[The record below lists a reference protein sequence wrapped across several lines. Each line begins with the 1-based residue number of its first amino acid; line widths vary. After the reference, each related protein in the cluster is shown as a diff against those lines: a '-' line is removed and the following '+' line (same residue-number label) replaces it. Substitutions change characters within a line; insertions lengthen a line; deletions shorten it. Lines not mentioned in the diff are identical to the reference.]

1 PTSNSITGCKIRF
14 PQPGAISVMKM
25 APLMPSGAATIAA
38 NKVTASEQKINGNAP
53 YCGSFKFVGFQF
65 LLVKN
70 SSGLIPFTIKDCK
83 PFIVKNAVIANV
95 AIMSITVLYVT
106 SNVLLNSPVTSFLL
120 VFIILLLVGLDI
132 GTFMTY
138 TSLILLYFIYIF
150 YLTVSFPLASR
161 STSIFVAEI

>member
-1 PTSNSITGCKIRF
+1 
-14 PQPGAISVMKM
+14 MKM

-38 NKVTASEQKINGNAP
+38 NKVTASEPKINGNAP

-70 SSGLIPFTIKDCK
+70 SSGLIPFTIKDCN
-83 PFIVKNAVIANV
+83 PLIVKNAVIANV
-95 AIMSITVLYVT
+95 AIMSITAQEVT
-106 SNVLLNSPVTSFLL
+106 SNFSLISSVTSFLL
-120 VFIILLLVGLDI
+120 VLKSLSLAVLDI
-132 GTFMTY
+132 RTFMKY
-138 TSLILLYFIYIF
+138 TSLTLLYFNYNF